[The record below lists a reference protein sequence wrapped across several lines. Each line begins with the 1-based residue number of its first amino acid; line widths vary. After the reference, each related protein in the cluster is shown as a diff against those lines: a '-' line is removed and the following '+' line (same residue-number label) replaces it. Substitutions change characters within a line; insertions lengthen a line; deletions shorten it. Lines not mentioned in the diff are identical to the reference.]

1 MYYNYFPVNFEASN
15 SIIVMTVLKTGIKVI
30 VWVYKH
36 SMRKVTCPNT
46 AQYTPDTF

>member
-1 MYYNYFPVNFEASN
+1 
-15 SIIVMTVLKTGIKVI
+15 MTVLKTGIKVI
-30 VWVYKH
+30 EWVYKH